1 MEKTY
6 ITQNKSL
13 LDNINEALK
22 DSKTSA
28 LKFHAEHNQPI
39 IYRDN
44 QNMLVEEY
52 PDGRIVIV
60 IDYNKTV

>member
-1 MEKTY
+1 MEKTQ
-6 ITQNKSL
+6 ITQNKSV
-13 LDNINEALK
+13 LDNINEALNN
-22 DSKTSA
+22 SEESA

-44 QNMLVEEY
+44 QNRLVEEY
-52 PDGRIVIV
+52 PDARIVIV